1 MAAAYY
7 PVLLDLRGRP
17 CAVIGGGA
25 VAEGKVARLLDAGGQ
40 VTIVS
45 PSLTAQLG
53 AWARAGRVRHTA
65 RPYAAGDLAG
75 QALAFV
81 AVDDTSVAAAVAEE
95 GRRLGVWVNAA
106 DDPARCD
113 FILPSVLRRG
123 ALTVAVSTGG
133 ASPALARAIREDLE
147 PRFAEDYAPLLEV
160 VAEVRRELRAES
172 VRVPAAAWRRAL
184 DPELRRLIAD
194 GGGPAAKTWL
204 RERLRSAPSA
214 AA

>member
-7 PVLLDLRGRP
+7 PVLFDLRGRR

-25 VAEGKVARLLDAGGQ
+25 VAEGKVGGLLAAGAH
-40 VTIVS
+40 VTVVS
-45 PSLTAQLG
+45 PSLTAKLA
-53 AWARAGRVRHTA
+53 AWSRGGRVRHTA
-65 RPYAAGDLAG
+65 RAYAPGDLAG
-75 QALAFV
+75 HALAFV
-81 AVDDTSVAAAVAEE
+81 AVDDPSVAALVAEE
-95 GRRLGVWVNAA
+95 GRRLAVWVNAA

-147 PRFAEDYAPLLEV
+147 ARFADDFGPLLDL

-172 VRVPAAAWRRAL
+172 AHVPAAAWRRAL
-184 DPELRRLIAD
+184 DPELRRLIAT
-194 GGGPAAKTWL
+194 GERLAAKRWL
-204 RERLRSAPSA
+204 RERLRPARSA